1 MTAESSV
8 PRVTDTI
15 TVLEGFDAMR
25 VFLEVIWQRQD
36 RTSHEIGFVL
46 GGSRW
51 VDGSLADPTI
61 WEDWLV
67 AIRMSRRR
75 AKGSTILSTTMHR
88 AHRAACIEMQDRD
101 RVPIAY
107 APFCAGEPGLN
118 GIEAAS
124 SLRKGWVNENVSDP

>member
-1 MTAESSV
+1 
-8 PRVTDTI
+8 
-15 TVLEGFDAMR
+15 
-25 VFLEVIWQRQD
+25 
-36 RTSHEIGFVL
+36 
-46 GGSRW
+46 
-51 VDGSLADPTI
+51 
-61 WEDWLV
+61 
-67 AIRMSRRR
+67 
-75 AKGSTILSTTMHR
+75 MHR

>member
-8 PRVTDTI
+8 PRATDTI

-25 VFLEVIWQRQD
+25 VFLRLSGSVKIGLPTRSGLSSAALDGWTARSLTQLFGRTGLWQF
-36 RTSHEIGFVL
+36 EC
-46 GGSRW
+46 
-51 VDGSLADPTI
+51 
-61 WEDWLV
+61 
-67 AIRMSRRR
+67 R
-75 AKGSTILSTTMHR
+75 AAAPRGSTILSTTMHR